1 MPTIERSSKIGRAET
16 AKRPM
21 TQATSPSPMIA
32 IIELR
37 ALIGAGADVPTGTAT
52 RLTDVL
58 RDSFRPWSDP
68 AESVNELTILLLH
81 DKLKPIERD
90 CALAILNS
98 LDMALRRPRT

>member
-1 MPTIERSSKIGRAET
+1 
-16 AKRPM
+16 M
-21 TQATSPSPMIA
+21 TQATSPSPTIA

-68 AESVNELTILLLH
+68 AESVNELTILLLQ

-90 CALAILNS
+90 CALDILNS
-98 LDMALRRPRT
+98 LDAALRRPRT